1 MKTHFLTSA
10 RRGFTLMELM
20 VAMSITTIIITI
32 LVGITSLSMDS
43 WTRSRA
49 EIRAARQAKAMIE
62 AMGEDFQSMITRKG
76 NQFEWL
82 YANLEPD
89 LPGDNTKSSNASNL
103 IFFTAATDRYATAT
117 DNGGDI
123 SCVSYK
129 LAYQDPIVANGGGGD
144 YETFAVYR
152 LLVEPDET
160 FASLL
165 GQDDLSDAFG
175 SRAVTEKEN
184 FVCENVYQFTLT
196 FGVEVQPAANGNVI
210 PPKVTVPVTIT
221 QGPTGGGGGSGA
233 GSPIN
238 PVESVRLVLNQLE
251 IMNVSGGE
259 YSGFG
264 FTSDEIAAGRIVSVD
279 ISVTVLTDNAVNQLR
294 VRNFASDDAKAEFI
308 ATNSFHYSKRVPITS
323 M

>member
-20 VAMSITTIIITI
+20 VAMAITTIIISI

-62 AMGEDFQSMITRKG
+62 LMGEDFQSMISRKG

-89 LPGDNTKSSNASNL
+89 LPGDKTKSSNASDL
-103 IFFTAATDRYATAT
+103 IFFTAATDRYATT
-117 DNGGDI
+117 NDNGGDI

-129 LAYQDPIVANGGGGD
+129 LAYQDPVMANGGGGD

-160 FASLL
+160 FQSLL
-165 GQDDLSDAFG
+165 GQADLKDAFG
-175 SRAVTEKEN
+175 SRNVAEKEN
-184 FVCENVYQFTLT
+184 FVCENVYQFTIS
-196 FGVEVQPAANGNVI
+196 FGVEVQPAANGTVI
-210 PPKVTVPVTIT
+210 PPKVVVPVTIT
-221 QGPTGGGGGSGA
+221 QGPTGGGGGSG

-238 PVESVRLVLNQLE
+238 PVESVRLVLNKLE
-251 IMNVSGGE
+251 IMNVGGAE

-264 FTSDEIAAGRIVSVD
+264 FTAEEIAAGRIVSVD
-279 ISVTVLTDNAVNQLR
+279 ISVTVLSDNAVNQLR
-294 VRNFASDDAKAEFI
+294 VRNFANDDARAEYI